1 MPLLQRIL
9 GNGDPGPQSNS
20 GVESDSSSSSSTS
33 SRRRSDSGS
42 EAEGNDSTSQTL
54 QSQSDGDQSS
64 NNDPDAEAVAS
75 LKLQIKRQKQTA
87 KARAA
92 SLATRALRRLAK
104 NAIIEAPKHKA
115 EAFREDVRADN
126 TLARPGVASGSHGPA
141 RRRRLRLLV
150 SYLQGWVTAV
160 TRFFRDIED
169 SDMSMRHSICS
180 IILDDTNM
188 RLSQVD
194 AQVSQW
200 KRSRVVSVMNICQT
214 LVACYASSRSSASST
229 LDPTLQKVFTV
240 HTPMVCLPKADLD
253 GIYFE
258 LVSRLFVFLGEV
270 SYRFQVLNLARDVL
284 RATSIQATALCMDAL
299 ATNQAVTKRF
309 RLAVHSKHK
318 DNQYSQLFPALMVL
332 CQIHALALVRKCLL
346 NGLPHFWSS
355 VVRLGHL
362 FEISSFRL
370 QFKRALLTIIRRSY
384 RYIVVP
390 EMPASSKDWK
400 DRRRQWCGIPNETL
414 PARTDGK
421 KRKELHRALMTW
433 DNADFEG
440 SDIIHLCDGSCCP
453 GSDHRSKSRHAL
465 VQILQHYIALFGCGY
480 PTPLSYRWIHA
491 SRALQFLKD
500 LALDGPL
507 G

>member
-64 NNDPDAEAVAS
+64 NKDQDDPDAEAVAS
-75 LKLQIKRQKQTA
+75 LKLQIKRQKQSA

-240 HTPMVCLPKADLD
+240 PPRQWFACQKQTLTGSTLSWLADCL
-253 GIYFE
+253 F
-258 LVSRLFVFLGEV
+258 S
-270 SYRFQVLNLARDVL
+270 LARSL
-284 RATSIQATALCMDAL
+284 TAFKFSTLLGMSYELLPSKQLHCAWML
-299 ATNQAVTKRF
+299 SPQI
-309 RLAVHSKHK
+309 RL
-318 DNQYSQLFPALMVL
+318 
-332 CQIHALALVRKCLL
+332 
-346 NGLPHFWSS
+346 
-355 VVRLGHL
+355 
-362 FEISSFRL
+362 
-370 QFKRALLTIIRRSY
+370 
-384 RYIVVP
+384 
-390 EMPASSKDWK
+390 
-400 DRRRQWCGIPNETL
+400 
-414 PARTDGK
+414 
-421 KRKELHRALMTW
+421 
-433 DNADFEG
+433 
-440 SDIIHLCDGSCCP
+440 
-453 GSDHRSKSRHAL
+453 
-465 VQILQHYIALFGCGY
+465 
-480 PTPLSYRWIHA
+480 
-491 SRALQFLKD
+491 
-500 LALDGPL
+500 
-507 G
+507 